1 MERKENILGT
11 EKIGKL
17 LLTYS
22 IPGVISMLVNSIYNL
37 VDQIFIGQGVG
48 YLGNGATNVSFP
60 FVQLLLALS
69 LMVSAGTA
77 ANTSLNLGR
86 KDEDEAC
93 HYVGNGLGLAL
104 IFGISLLVVGE
115 IFLVPLLHFFGA
127 TEANLAYAIDYSR
140 IILIGFPFVSCGMM
154 MNDIIRAD
162 GTPRFAMISMLVG
175 AILNVIFDPLFIF
188 VFHWGV
194 RGAALAT
201 IIGQIA
207 TFFLSFWKMHDLKTV
222 KLIYADIKP
231 LGRRLKRILL
241 IGMSA
246 FLTQISMLFVQILL
260 NNQAARYGAMS
271 EYGADIPVTC
281 FGIIMKVNQIMM
293 SVIIGITNATQPIF
307 SFNFG
312 AAKYDRVRELVKK
325 TVITTFIV
333 GCVGW
338 LILQN
343 FPAQIVSIFGQE
355 SELYNKFAIMCCKNM
370 TKMIFVM
377 GVPMMAG
384 VYFQAVGKPMQA
396 VLLSLS
402 RQVLFTMPLM
412 VILPLF
418 IGVVGIMYAY
428 PLADCFSI
436 TLATILL
443 IAEMKRLH
451 RLELEQKQG
460 KARTN
465 ER

>member
-22 IPGVISMLVNSIYNL
+22 VPGVISMLVNSIYNL

-86 KDEDEAC
+86 KDDKEAC
-93 HYVGNGLGLAL
+93 HFVGNGFFLAMFFGLLLL
-104 IFGISLLVVGE
+104 IVGE
-115 IFLVPLLHFFGA
+115 VFLVPLLQFFGA
-127 TEANLAYAIDYSR
+127 TEANLPYAIEYSR
-140 IILIGFPFVSCGMM
+140 IMLIGFPFVSCGMM

-175 AILNVIFDPLFIF
+175 AILNIIFDPLFIF

-207 TFFLSFWKMHDLKTV
+207 TFMLSFWKMHHLKTV
-222 KLIYADIKP
+222 KLSYSDVRPVA
-231 LGRRLKRILL
+231 RRDKRIIV

-246 FLTQISMLFVQILL
+246 FLSQISMVITQILL
-260 NNQAARYGAMS
+260 NNQAAKYGAMS
-271 EYGADIPVTC
+271 VYGPDIPVTC

-312 AAKYDRVRELVKK
+312 AEKYDRVRELVKK
-325 TVITTFIV
+325 TVATTFIV
-333 GCVGW
+333 GCLGW
-338 LILQN
+338 LVLQN
-343 FPAQIVSIFGQE
+343 FPSQIISIFGQE
-355 SELYNKFAIMCCKNM
+355 SELYNEFAVMCCKNM

-384 VYFQAVGKPMQA
+384 VYFQAVGKPVQA

-402 RQVLFTMPLM
+402 RQVLFSIPLM
-412 VILPLF
+412 IILPIF
-418 IGVVGIMYAY
+418 MGVVGIMYSY

-443 IAEMKRLH
+443 VLEMRRLH
-451 RLELEQKQG
+451 RLELERG
-460 KARTN
+460 V
-465 ER
+465 E

>member
-1 MERKENILGT
+1 MEKRENILGT

-22 IPGVISMLVNSIYNL
+22 VPGIISMLVNSIYNL

-86 KDEDEAC
+86 KDDEEAC
-93 HYVGNGLGLAL
+93 HYVGNGFGLAL
-104 IFGISLLVVGE
+104 FFGISLLIAGQL
-115 IFLVPLLHFFGA
+115 FLVPLLQFFGA
-127 TEANLAYAIDYSR
+127 TQANLSYAIDYSR
-140 IILIGFPFVSCGMM
+140 IILIGFPFVAAGMM

-162 GTPRFAMISMLVG
+162 GTPRYAMVSMLVG
-175 AILNVIFDPLFIF
+175 AVLNVIFDPLFIF

-194 RGAALAT
+194 KGAALAT

-207 TFFLSFWKMHDLKTV
+207 TFCMSFWKMHRLKTV
-222 KLIYADIKP
+222 KLIYADIRP
-231 LGRRLKRILL
+231 TGRRIKRIVM

-246 FLTQISMLFVQILL
+246 FLTQISMLFVQVLL
-260 NNQAARYGAMS
+260 NNQAAKYGAMS

-281 FGIIMKVNQIMM
+281 FGIIMKVNQIMI

-312 AAKYDRVRELVKK
+312 AARYDRVRELVKK
-325 TVITTFIV
+325 TVATTFVV
-333 GCVGW
+333 GCIGW
-338 LILQN
+338 LLLQN
-343 FPAQIVSIFGQE
+343 FPSQIISIFGQE
-355 SELYNKFAIMCCKNM
+355 SELYNKFAVMCCQNM
-370 TKMIFVM
+370 TKMIFVI
-377 GVPMMAG
+377 GIPMVAG

-396 VLLSLS
+396 VVLSLS

-412 VILPLF
+412 VILPLLW
-418 IGVVGIMYAY
+418 GVEGIMYAY
-428 PLADCFSI
+428 PVADCFSI
-436 TLATILL
+436 VLATILL
-443 IAEMKRLH
+443 LGEMRRLKRL
-451 RLELEQKQG
+451 EQEQKS
-460 KARTN
+460 
-465 ER
+465 

>member
-22 IPGVISMLVNSIYNL
+22 IPGIISMLVNSIYNL

-48 YLGNGATNVSFP
+48 YLGNGATNVAFP
-60 FVQLLLALS
+60 FTQLMLALS

-93 HYVGNGLGLAL
+93 HFVGNGFALAVM
-104 IFGISLLVVGE
+104 FGVGLLVIGQA
-115 IFLVPLLHFFGA
+115 FLLPLLHIFGA
-127 TEANLAYAIDYSR
+127 TEANLSYAIDYSR
-140 IILIGFPFVSCGMM
+140 IVLIGFPFTATGIM

-162 GTPRFAMISMLVG
+162 GAPQFSMMSMLVG
-175 AILNVIFDPLFIF
+175 AILNIIFDPIFIF

-194 RGAALAT
+194 KGAALAT

-207 TFFLSFWKMHDLKTV
+207 TFALSFWKMHRLKTV
-222 KLIYADIKP
+222 KFIYADLKP
-231 LGRRLKRILL
+231 QAQRLRRIMA

-246 FLTQISMLFVQILL
+246 FLTQISMLFVTILL
-260 NNQAARYGAMS
+260 NNQAAKYGAQS
-271 EYGADIPVTC
+271 SYGADIPVTC

-312 AAKYDRVRELVKK
+312 ACRYDRVRELVKK
-325 TVITTFIV
+325 TAITTFVV

-338 LILQN
+338 IVLQT
-343 FPAQIVSIFGQE
+343 FPSQIISIFGQE
-355 SELYNKFAIMCCKNM
+355 SALYNEFAVMCCKNM
-370 TKMIFVM
+370 TIMIFVM
-377 GVPMMAG
+377 GIPMMAG

-396 VLLSLS
+396 VVLSLS
-402 RQVLFTMPLM
+402 RQILFTMPLM

-418 IGVVGIMYAY
+418 LGVVGIMYAY

-443 IAEMKRLH
+443 LREMKHLKQ
-451 RLELEQKQG
+451 LEKDQKTL
-460 KARTN
+460 A
-465 ER
+465 ESEH

>member
-1 MERKENILGT
+1 MEKKENILGT

-60 FVQLLLALS
+60 FVQLMLALS

-86 KDEDEAC
+86 KEEEEAC
-93 HYVGNGLGLAL
+93 HYVGNGFMLSLT
-104 IFGISLLVVGE
+104 FGVVLLVIGQL
-115 IFLVPLLHFFGA
+115 FLVPLLHMFGA
-127 TEANLAYAIDYSR
+127 TEANLGYAIDYSR
-140 IILIGFPFVSCGMM
+140 IILIGFPFVTAGVM

-162 GTPRFAMISMLVG
+162 GSPRYAMTSMLVG
-175 AILNVIFDPLFIF
+175 AALNIIFDPVFIF
-188 VFHWGV
+188 IFHWGV
-194 RGAALAT
+194 KGAALAT

-207 TFFLSFWKMHDLKTV
+207 TFILSFCKMRDLKTV
-222 KLIYADIKP
+222 KLNYADLRPKA
-231 LGRRLKRILL
+231 RRLKRIVM

-246 FLTQISMLFVQILL
+246 FLTQISMLFVTVLL
-260 NNQAARYGAMS
+260 NNQAAKYGAMS

-312 AAKYDRVRELVKK
+312 AARYDRVRELVKK
-325 TVITTFIV
+325 TVATTFVV
-333 GCVGW
+333 GCLGW

-343 FPAQIVSIFGQE
+343 FPSQIISIFGQE
-355 SELYNKFAIMCCKNM
+355 SALYNEFAVMCCKNM

-412 VILPLF
+412 VILPIF
-418 IGVVGIMYAY
+418 IGVTGIMYAY

-443 IAEMKRLH
+443 LVEMRRLKC
-451 RLELEQKQG
+451 LEQENR
-460 KARTN
+460 AA
-465 ER
+465 

>member
-1 MERKENILGT
+1 MEKRENILGT

-22 IPGVISMLVNSIYNL
+22 VPGIISMLVNSIYNL

-86 KDEDEAC
+86 KDDEEAC
-93 HYVGNGLGLAL
+93 HYVGNGFGLAL
-104 IFGISLLVVGE
+104 FFGISLLIAGQL
-115 IFLVPLLHFFGA
+115 FLVPLLQFFGA
-127 TEANLAYAIDYSR
+127 TQANLSYAIDYSR
-140 IILIGFPFVSCGMM
+140 IILIGFPFVAAGMM

-162 GTPRFAMISMLVG
+162 GTPRYAMVSMLVG
-175 AILNVIFDPLFIF
+175 AVLNVIFDPLFIF

-194 RGAALAT
+194 KGAALAT

-207 TFFLSFWKMHDLKTV
+207 TFCMSFWKMHRLKTV
-222 KLIYADIKP
+222 KLIYADIRP
-231 LGRRLKRILL
+231 MGRRIKRIVM

-246 FLTQISMLFVQILL
+246 FLTQISMLFVQVLL
-260 NNQAARYGAMS
+260 NNQATKYGAMS

-281 FGIIMKVNQIMM
+281 FGIIMKVNQIMI

-312 AAKYDRVRELVKK
+312 AARYDRVRELVKK
-325 TVITTFIV
+325 TVATTFVV
-333 GCVGW
+333 GCIGW
-338 LILQN
+338 LLLQN
-343 FPAQIVSIFGQE
+343 FPSQIISIFGQE
-355 SELYNKFAIMCCKNM
+355 SELYNKFAVMCCQNM
-370 TKMIFVM
+370 TKMIFVI
-377 GVPMMAG
+377 GIPMVAG

-396 VLLSLS
+396 VVLSLS

-412 VILPLF
+412 VILPLLW
-418 IGVVGIMYAY
+418 GVEGIMYAY
-428 PLADCFSI
+428 PVADCFSI
-436 TLATILL
+436 ILATILL
-443 IAEMKRLH
+443 LGEMRRLKRL
-451 RLELEQKQG
+451 EQEQKS
-460 KARTN
+460 
-465 ER
+465 

>member
-1 MERKENILGT
+1 MEKRENILGT

-22 IPGVISMLVNSIYNL
+22 VPGIISMLVNSIYNL

-86 KDEDEAC
+86 KNDEEAC
-93 HYVGNGLGLAL
+93 HYVGNGFGLAL
-104 IFGISLLVVGE
+104 FFGISLLIAGQL
-115 IFLVPLLHFFGA
+115 FLVPLLQFFGA
-127 TEANLAYAIDYSR
+127 TQANLSYAIDYSR
-140 IILIGFPFVSCGMM
+140 IILIGFPFVAAGMM

-162 GTPRFAMISMLVG
+162 GTPRYAMVSMLVG
-175 AILNVIFDPLFIF
+175 AVLNVIFDPLFIF

-194 RGAALAT
+194 KGAALAT

-207 TFFLSFWKMHDLKTV
+207 TFCMSFWKMHRLKTV
-222 KLIYADIKP
+222 KLIYADIRP
-231 LGRRLKRILL
+231 TGRRIKRIVM

-246 FLTQISMLFVQILL
+246 FLTQISMLFVQVLL
-260 NNQAARYGAMS
+260 NNQAAKYGAMS

-281 FGIIMKVNQIMM
+281 FGIIMKVNQIMI

-312 AAKYDRVRELVKK
+312 AARYDRVRELVKK
-325 TVITTFIV
+325 TVATTFVV
-333 GCVGW
+333 GCIGW
-338 LILQN
+338 LLLQN
-343 FPAQIVSIFGQE
+343 FPSQIISIFGQE
-355 SELYNKFAIMCCKNM
+355 SELYNKFAVMCCQNM
-370 TKMIFVM
+370 TKMIFVI
-377 GVPMMAG
+377 GIPMVAG

-396 VLLSLS
+396 VVLSLS

-412 VILPLF
+412 VILPLLW
-418 IGVVGIMYAY
+418 GVEGIMYAY
-428 PLADCFSI
+428 PVADCFSI
-436 TLATILL
+436 ILATILL
-443 IAEMKRLH
+443 LGEMRRLKRL
-451 RLELEQKQG
+451 EQEQKS
-460 KARTN
+460 
-465 ER
+465 

>member
-1 MERKENILGT
+1 MEKRENILGT

-22 IPGVISMLVNSIYNL
+22 VPGIISMLVNSIYNL

-86 KDEDEAC
+86 KDDEEAC
-93 HYVGNGLGLAL
+93 HYVGNGFGLAL
-104 IFGISLLVVGE
+104 FFGISLLIAGQL
-115 IFLVPLLHFFGA
+115 FLVPLLQFFGA
-127 TEANLAYAIDYSR
+127 TQANLSYAIDYSR
-140 IILIGFPFVSCGMM
+140 IILIGFPFVAAGMM

-162 GTPRFAMISMLVG
+162 GTPRYAMVSMLVG
-175 AILNVIFDPLFIF
+175 AVLNVIFDPLFIF

-194 RGAALAT
+194 KGAALAT

-207 TFFLSFWKMHDLKTV
+207 TFCMSFWKMHRLKTV
-222 KLIYADIKP
+222 KLIYADIRP
-231 LGRRLKRILL
+231 TGRRIKRIVM

-246 FLTQISMLFVQILL
+246 FLTQISMLFVQVLL
-260 NNQAARYGAMS
+260 NNQAAKYGAMS

-281 FGIIMKVNQIMM
+281 FGIIMKVNQIMI

-312 AAKYDRVRELVKK
+312 AARYDRVRELVKK
-325 TVITTFIV
+325 TVATTFVV
-333 GCVGW
+333 GCIGW
-338 LILQN
+338 LLLQN
-343 FPAQIVSIFGQE
+343 FPSQIISIFGQE
-355 SELYNKFAIMCCKNM
+355 SELYNKFAVMCCQNM
-370 TKMIFVM
+370 TKMIFVI
-377 GVPMMAG
+377 GIPMVAG

-396 VLLSLS
+396 VVLSLS

-412 VILPLF
+412 VILPLLW
-418 IGVVGIMYAY
+418 GVEGIMYAY
-428 PLADCFSI
+428 PVADCFSI
-436 TLATILL
+436 ILATILL
-443 IAEMKRLH
+443 LGEMRRLKRL
-451 RLELEQKQG
+451 EQEQKS
-460 KARTN
+460 
-465 ER
+465 

>member
-1 MERKENILGT
+1 MEKKENILGT

-22 IPGVISMLVNSIYNL
+22 IPGIISMLVNSIYNL

-60 FVQLLLALS
+60 FVQLMLALS

-86 KDEDEAC
+86 KDEKEAC
-93 HYVGNGLGLAL
+93 HFVGNGFVLAL
-104 IFGISLLVVGE
+104 AFGLTLLVVGQ
-115 IFLVPLLHFFGA
+115 IFMVPLLHAFGA
-127 TEANLAYAIDYSR
+127 TEANLGYAIDYSR
-140 IILIGFPFVSCGMM
+140 IVLIGFPFVAGGIM

-162 GTPRFAMISMLVG
+162 GSPQFAMMSMLVG
-175 AILNVIFDPLFIF
+175 AILNIIFDPVFIF
-188 VFHWGV
+188 IFHWGV
-194 RGAALAT
+194 KGAALAT

-207 TFFLSFWKMHDLKTV
+207 TFMLSFWKMHRLKTV
-222 KLIYADIKP
+222 KFAHEDLKP
-231 LGRRLKRILL
+231 APYRLQRIMV

-246 FLTQISMLFVQILL
+246 FLTQISMLFVTILL
-260 NNQAARYGAMS
+260 NNQAAKYGAQS
-271 EYGADIPVTC
+271 AYGADIPVTC

-312 AAKYDRVRELVKK
+312 ACRYDRVRELVKK
-325 TVITTFIV
+325 TAITTFVV
-333 GCVGW
+333 GCAGW
-338 LILQN
+338 LVLQN
-343 FPAQIVSIFGQE
+343 FPSQIISIFGQE
-355 SELYNKFAIMCCKNM
+355 SALYNEFAVMCCKNM
-370 TKMIFVM
+370 TLMIFVM
-377 GVPMMAG
+377 GIPMMAG

-396 VLLSLS
+396 VVLSLS

-418 IGVVGIMYAY
+418 WGVTGIMYAY

-443 IAEMKRLH
+443 LREMKHLRQ
-451 RLELEQKQG
+451 LEQELAAQD
-460 KARTN
+460 TTD
-465 ER
+465 

>member
-1 MERKENILGT
+1 MEKKENILGT

-86 KDEDEAC
+86 KEDKEAC

-104 IFGISLLVVGE
+104 GFGLFLLITGE
-115 IFLVPLLHFFGA
+115 VFLVPLLNFFGA
-127 TEANLAYAIDYSR
+127 TEANLPYAIEYSR
-140 IILIGFPFVSCGMM
+140 IMLIGFPFVACGMM

-162 GTPRFAMISMLVG
+162 GTPRFAMVSMLVG
-175 AILNVIFDPLFIF
+175 ALLNVIFDPLFIF

-207 TFFLSFWKMHDLKTV
+207 TFILSFWKMHHLKTV
-222 KLIYADIKP
+222 QLNYADIRP
-231 LGRRLKRILL
+231 VARRAKRILL
-241 IGMSA
+241 IGLSA
-246 FLTQISMLFVQILL
+246 FLTQISMVFVQIIL

-271 EYGADIPVTC
+271 QYGADIPVTC
-281 FGIIMKVNQIMM
+281 FGIVMKVNQIMM

-325 TVITTFIV
+325 TVCATFIV
-333 GCVGW
+333 GCLGW
-338 LILQN
+338 LVLQN
-343 FPAQIVSIFGQE
+343 FPSQIISIFGQE
-355 SELYNKFAIMCCKNM
+355 SELYNEFAVMCCKNM

-402 RQVLFTMPLM
+402 RQILFTIPLM
-412 VILPLF
+412 ICLPIF
-418 IGVVGIMYAY
+418 MGVVGIMYAY

-436 TLATILL
+436 TLAVILL
-443 IAEMKRLH
+443 TVEMKRLH
-451 RLELEQKQG
+451 RLEQEQKCIAG
-460 KARTN
+460 
-465 ER
+465 